1 MLPLQS
7 PDCYR
12 EELSIMDL
20 NALDLD
26 ALLADQDDDEESF
39 EILTTLH
46 TLERLSQ
53 LEQIDRLRSLEES
66 RAHER
71 QYGLDRENWQ
81 RHDDRPRDLAQ
92 AFNKWSD
99 DDWLQYVR
107 FSKDQ
112 FEYLCQELHIPFVF
126 PTEEQRQESST

>member
-1 MLPLQS
+1 
-7 PDCYR
+7 
-12 EELSIMDL
+12 MDT
-20 NALDLD
+20 NALNLD
-26 ALLADQDDDEESF
+26 ALLADQDDDEETF

-46 TLERLSQ
+46 TLERLSR
-53 LEQIDRLRSLEES
+53 LEQLHRLRSLEES
-66 RAHER
+66 RER
-71 QYGLDRENWQ
+71 QHGLDRENWQ

-99 DDWLQYVR
+99 DDWLQDVR

-112 FEYLCQELHIPFVF
+112 FEYLCQELHIPLVF